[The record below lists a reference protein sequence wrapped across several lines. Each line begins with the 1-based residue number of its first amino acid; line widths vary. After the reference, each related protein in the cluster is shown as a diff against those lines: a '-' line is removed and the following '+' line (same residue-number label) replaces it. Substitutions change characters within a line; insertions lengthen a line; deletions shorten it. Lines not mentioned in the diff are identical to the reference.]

1 MPRSKPNPLLAG
13 TGGLSSRWGGAIAD
27 RAMRMYD
34 DPMAVL
40 ADLLAQ
46 TYGYESPGQM
56 QLDENFRMRRPEG
69 LPVGMGAIGTI
80 GKNAAAVIPELEN
93 LVRFTER
100 PSRPVVQPPG
110 GRTTV
115 KNPTRKAY
123 PDIYRRPDV
132 IVSESAAQVGKEDPL
147 LRQLFGVS
155 RQDIDEIAKERYR
168 SGATLQDQPVWVPP
182 KGGPGYV
189 QNLFTPANTRRVQD
203 IVGLAATDP
212 KFAGNWGWYETDPL
226 YQMFKDLLGQEAGKR
241 EYDLFHIIGSAFSP
255 GSPVPQ
261 EIRRASIA
269 NMMRRQGLGAK
280 FLEPNGPPPLAGHIY
295 HTSSHQAARPVL
307 EGGIF
312 DPSLK
317 SAPKVSKYLN
327 ARLGTNMDYPVG
339 DAHYGRLIGLPDVRT
354 AKAGVGGSPS
364 AAEYYL
370 MQEWYRNEIANKLGI
385 PSVPAQAIQW
395 NAGGLS
401 TGLKTGA
408 GGDED
413 FGLGAPLLELI
424 AKSVGNQAART
435 GEKPMDVLQKFILGT
450 GHLW

>member
-168 SGATLQDQPVWVPP
+168 SGATLQDQPVWAPP
-182 KGGPGYV
+182 KGGPDYV

-203 IVGLAATDP
+203 IVSLASTDP
-212 KFAGNWGWYETDPL
+212 KFAGNYGWYETDPL
-226 YQMFKDLLGQEAGKR
+226 EQMFIDLLGPAAGKK
-241 EYDLFHIIGSAFSP
+241 EYQAFHEIGSAFSP
-255 GSPVPQ
+255 GSDVSQ
-261 EIRRASIA
+261 EIRRATIA
-269 NMMRRQGLGAK
+269 NMMRRQGQGTR
-280 FLEPNGPPPLAGHIY
+280 FLEAGAPPPGAGHVY
-295 HTSSHQAARPVL
+295 HSTAHQGARPAL
-307 EGGIF
+307 LGGNF
-312 DPSLK
+312 MPDVMGS
-317 SAPKVSKYLN
+317 PKVSKYLA

-339 DAHYGRLIGLPDVRT
+339 DAHWGRLIGLPDVRT
-354 AKAGVGGSPS
+354 AKAVVGGSPG
-364 AAEYYL
+364 AAEYYP
-370 MQEWYRNEIANKLGI
+370 MQEWYRTQVANKVGV
-385 PSVPAQAIQW
+385 PGVPAQALQW
-395 NAGGLS
+395 NAGGTS
-401 TGLKTGA
+401 TGVETA
-408 GGDED
+408 
-413 FGLGAPLLELI
+413 LGAPLLELI
-424 AKSVGNQAART
+424 AKGVGRQAART